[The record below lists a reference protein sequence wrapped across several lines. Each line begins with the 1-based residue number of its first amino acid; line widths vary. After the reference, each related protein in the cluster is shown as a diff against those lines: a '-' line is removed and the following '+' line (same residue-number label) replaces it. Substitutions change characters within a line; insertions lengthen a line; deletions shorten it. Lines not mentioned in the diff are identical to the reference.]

1 MDVQVSDGRGM
12 PLKYL
17 TSYVTEMHDIVAKL
31 HKIRLSCFLIKK
43 NLY

>member
-17 TSYVTEMHDIVAKL
+17 ISYVTEMHDNDIL
-31 HKIRLSCFLIKK
+31 NTNFS
-43 NLY
+43 